1 MDPHKQFL
9 YIKKVQGL
17 IAFKKETLMQ
27 IVSSPTNICEEI
39 ESIEQLKIIAN
50 GFNIFSVYQK
60 NQVPSINT
68 REDLNDLYKYFE
80 NNNDELELTKTLI
93 A

>member
-1 MDPHKQFL
+1 
-9 YIKKVQGL
+9 
-17 IAFKKETLMQ
+17 MQ
-27 IVSSPTNICEEI
+27 IVSAPINICEEI

-50 GFNIFSVYQK
+50 GFNIYSVYQK

-80 NNNDELELTKTLI
+80 NNNNELELTKTLI
-93 A
+93 S

>member
-1 MDPHKQFL
+1 M
-9 YIKKVQGL
+9 
-17 IAFKKETLMQ
+17 
-27 IVSSPTNICEEI
+27 CEEI

-50 GFNIFSVYQK
+50 GFNIYSVYQK

-80 NNNDELELTKTLI
+80 NNNNELELTKTLMK
-93 A
+93 

>member
-1 MDPHKQFL
+1 M
-9 YIKKVQGL
+9 
-17 IAFKKETLMQ
+17 
-27 IVSSPTNICEEI
+27 
-39 ESIEQLKIIAN
+39 
-50 GFNIFSVYQK
+50 FSVYQK